1 MVARRS
7 CLSVPGS
14 SKKMLAKSRSLPA
27 DELVIDLEDSVAP
40 DAKAKARASVARLIG
55 QGQFEDHSLAVRIN
69 GPATHWCHRDVIEV
83 IAGAGEALGSLVV
96 PKVESPGELEFVDRL
111 TGMVEHECGR
121 DAPVALQALIET
133 ATGLRNVHVI
143 AQASPRL
150 ETLIVG
156 YADLSAS
163 LGLPLGGQDSG
174 DRWQYVLETV
184 LVAARSAGLQA
195 IDGPYLAVE
204 DHDGFRAAAQRA
216 RAMGYDGKWALHP
229 TQIDLLNELFAPTAE
244 EFARA
249 CAVLDAL
256 EAGER
261 EEGRGALML
270 DGSMIDEASRKLA
283 AQVVAR
289 GTASGAG
296 TPRSGKDRL

>member
-1 MVARRS
+1 
-7 CLSVPGS
+7 
-14 SKKMLAKSRSLPA
+14 MLAKSRALRA

-40 DAKAKARASVARLIG
+40 AAKAKARVTVAGLIAR
-55 QGQFEDHSLAVRIN
+55 GQFGEHSLAVRIN

-83 IAGAGEALGSLVV
+83 IAGAGGALGSLVV

-111 TGMVEHECGR
+111 ARMVEHESAR
-121 DAPVALQALIET
+121 AAPVALQALIET
-133 ATGLRNVHVI
+133 ATGLRNVHAI
-143 AQASPRL
+143 AQASPHL

-163 LGLPLGGQDSG
+163 LGLPLGSQDSG

-184 LVAARSAGLQA
+184 LVAARAAGLQA
-195 IDGPYLAVE
+195 IDGPYLAIE
-204 DHDGFRAAAQRA
+204 DHDGFRASAERA
-216 RAMGYDGKWALHP
+216 RVMGYDGKWALHP

-249 CAVLDAL
+249 RAVLDAL
-256 EAGER
+256 ETGER
-261 EEGRGALML
+261 EGGRGALML

-283 AQVVAR
+283 AQVIAR
-289 GTASGAG
+289 AEASGVGHA
-296 TPRSGKDRL
+296 

>member
-14 SKKMLAKSRSLPA
+14 SEKMLAKSRGLGA

-40 DAKAKARASVARLIG
+40 AAKARARTEVTGLIA
-55 QGQFEDHSLAVRIN
+55 QGRFGEHSLAVRIN

-83 IAGAGEALGSLVV
+83 VAGAGEALGSLVV
-96 PKVESPGELEFVDRL
+96 PMVESPGELEFVDRL
-111 TGMVEHECGR
+111 AGMVEQESGR
-121 DAPVALQALIET
+121 GAPVALQALIET
-133 ATGLRNVHVI
+133 ATGLRNVHAI

-150 ETLIVG
+150 ETLVVG

-163 LGLPLGGQDSG
+163 LGLPLGSQDSG
-174 DRWQYVLETV
+174 ERWQYVLETV
-184 LVAARSAGLQA
+184 LVAARAAGLQA
-195 IDGPYLAVE
+195 IDGPYLAIQ
-204 DHDGFRAAAQRA
+204 DRDGFQAAAQRT

-229 TQIDLLNELFAPTAE
+229 TQIDLLNELFAPTAAE
-244 EFARA
+244 CARA
-249 CAVLDAL
+249 RAVLDAL
-256 EAGER
+256 ETAER

-270 DGSMIDEASRKLA
+270 AGSMIDEASGKLA

-289 GTASGAG
+289 AEAA
-296 TPRSGKDRL
+296 REARA

>member
-1 MVARRS
+1 
-7 CLSVPGS
+7 
-14 SKKMLAKSRSLPA
+14 MLAKSRALPA

-40 DAKAKARASVARLIG
+40 AAKAHARVQVTGLIAQRQSG
-55 QGQFEDHSLAVRIN
+55 EHSLAVRIN
-69 GPATHWCHRDVIEV
+69 GPATHWCHRDVIDV

-96 PKVESPGELEFVDRL
+96 PKVESAGELEFVDRL
-111 TGMVEHECGR
+111 AGMVERESGR
-121 DAPVALQALIET
+121 SAPVALQALIET
-133 ATGLRNVHVI
+133 ATGLRNIHAI

-156 YADLSAS
+156 YADLAAS
-163 LGLPLGGQDSG
+163 LGLPIGSHDSG

-184 LVAARSAGLQA
+184 LVAARAAGLQA
-195 IDGPYLAVE
+195 IDGPYLAID

-229 TQIDLLNELFAPTAE
+229 TQIDPLNELFAPTPE
-244 EFARA
+244 ELARA
-249 CAVLDAL
+249 RAVLAAL
-256 EAGER
+256 DTGAR
-261 EEGRGALML
+261 QAGRGALRL

-289 GTASGAG
+289 AEASEVGHA
-296 TPRSGKDRL
+296 

>member
-1 MVARRS
+1 VTARRS

-14 SKKMLAKSRSLPA
+14 SEKMLSKSRTLAA

-40 DAKAKARASVARLIG
+40 AAKAEARARVTDVIARRRTG
-55 QGQFEDHSLAVRIN
+55 EHSLAVRVN
-69 GPATHWCHRDVIEV
+69 GPATPWCHRDVIDV
-83 IAGAGEALGSLVV
+83 ITGAGDALGSLVV

-111 TGMVEHECGR
+111 AGMVEQEIDRH
-121 DAPVALQALIET
+121 APVALQALVET
-133 ATGLRNVHVI
+133 ATGLRNIHAI

-163 LGLPLGGQDSG
+163 LGLPLGSQNSG
-174 DRWQYVLETV
+174 GHWQYVQERV
-184 LVAARSAGLQA
+184 LVAARAAGLQA
-195 IDGPYLAVE
+195 IDGPYLTIE
-204 DHDGFRAAAQRA
+204 DHDGFRGSAQRA

-229 TQIDLLNELFAPTAE
+229 TQIDLLNQLFAPTEE

-249 CAVLDAL
+249 RAVLDAL
-256 EAGER
+256 ETGER
-261 EEGRGALML
+261 ETGRGALML

-283 AQVVAR
+283 AQVIAR
-289 GTASGAG
+289 AAASGAG
-296 TPRSGKDRL
+296 GA